1 MRPSLTCCASK
12 YLKLLSLIAI
22 QLVPKKGTHQE
33 PKGEQLVPLPVL
45 SDDTVISS
53 PNIWWKWNWSNIE
66 CQIFCLKKYTLGKW
80 GHGEAFNQNSL
91 MQLFNGDRRIVH
103 WVCLFLPVEKS
114 RRGLHHCCVHLMW
127 FKKIDNYVCLMCATL
142 QSRLLIYQPIYLLQL
157 IYPVHMHL
165 CPKLPHLPT
174 SLPAIGEF
182 FGAQN
187 VVSVNHPLD
196 NKHMYVDPAAVS
208 DFVANI
214 LWR

>member
-1 MRPSLTCCASK
+1 MFLLLLTVIVHCSLTTSAFACLVWWHCHFVPNYMMKVKLIK
-12 YLKLLSLIAI
+12 YWM
-22 QLVPKKGTHQE
+22 
-33 PKGEQLVPLPVL
+33 
-45 SDDTVISS
+45 
-53 PNIWWKWNWSNIE
+53 PNI
-66 CQIFCLKKYTLGKW
+66 FLKKYTHGKW
-80 GHGEAFNQNSL
+80 GLGEAFNQNSL

-127 FKKIDNYVCLMCATL
+127 FKKIDNYVCLMCSTL

>member
-1 MRPSLTCCASK
+1 M
-12 YLKLLSLIAI
+12 
-22 QLVPKKGTHQE
+22 
-33 PKGEQLVPLPVL
+33 PLPVL
-45 SDDTVISS
+45 CDETVISP
-53 PNIWWKWNWSNIE
+53 PNIWWKWNLSNIG
-66 CQIFCLKKYTLGKW
+66 CQILCLKKYTHGKW
-80 GHGEAFNQNSL
+80 GLGEAFNQNSL

-127 FKKIDNYVCLMCATL
+127 FKKIDNYVCLMCSTL

-157 IYPVHMHL
+157 IYPQ
-165 CPKLPHLPT
+165 T
-174 SLPAIGEF
+174 SLPQITPTSPHRCLQLGNS

-187 VVSVNHPLD
+187 VVSVNRLLD